1 MKINTFTTNNYQAQ
15 TNKSFSPNF
24 NQKTQAINQ
33 SNYTSV
39 PSEYYQSMF
48 TANQSMSKVSFKGL
62 TKEVKMQ
69 ELKKNLTKICE
80 ETIKK
85 YNNHEESI
93 SQNLF
98 TRGFI
103 HHSFDF
109 TFIDGDDFHNV
120 EDPFEHAQWG
130 SYMTLK
136 HKMANHG
143 KSLGEYYSQKM
154 QDSISSWNQKF
165 IDIISKEKQK
175 GDNNLLDELLSSEGN
190 LEQIK
195 NLLNIK

>member
-69 ELKKNLTKICE
+69 ELKKNLTSF
-80 ETIKK
+80 
-85 YNNHEESI
+85 YSI
-93 SQNLF
+93 
-98 TRGFI
+98 
-103 HHSFDF
+103 
-109 TFIDGDDFHNV
+109 
-120 EDPFEHAQWG
+120 
-130 SYMTLK
+130 
-136 HKMANHG
+136 
-143 KSLGEYYSQKM
+143 
-154 QDSISSWNQKF
+154 
-165 IDIISKEKQK
+165 
-175 GDNNLLDELLSSEGN
+175 
-190 LEQIK
+190 
-195 NLLNIK
+195 NIKTSFFKTLVSSSV